1 VDDSYEELA
10 GPLKVFFAFRDAPE
24 RRAVLHSPESLDRYR
39 LFGLDETA
47 RRGAHVRHNLE
58 RDDTPTR
65 WSRATRRAVN
75 GTLDAA
81 GALGGDFATILDSR
95 STINDADV
103 VFSTVDTV
111 GIPLMLLKRARLVR
125 PPLVYTA
132 IGLPER
138 LARLRNERARRLFR
152 SALRSTHTI
161 IAYSAAEAERLRE
174 WIGSEGPPVVFV
186 PFGVDLGAFRPAD
199 SEARSVDV
207 VAIGADP
214 QRDFELLLSVA
225 ARRPHVSFLI
235 VASADRVRALGSA
248 PANVVIE
255 TDIPLEAVRERFA
268 QARVVALPVRANS
281 YSGATTTL
289 LQAMAMAKPVVV
301 SRTEAIDEGYD
312 LANGVNCRL
321 VAPGDAEAF
330 GAAVDEL
337 LADPTAAAALGQEAR
352 STVAAGFSWQRY
364 TDALWRIVSAAA
376 EASRK
381 NRR

>member
-1 VDDSYEELA
+1 M
-10 GPLKVFFAFRDAPE
+10 KVFFAFRDAPE
-24 RRAVLHSPESLDRYR
+24 RRAALRSPDSLDRYR
-39 LFGLDETA
+39 LFGLDETV
-47 RRGAHVRHNLE
+47 RRGVQVRHNLE
-58 RDDTPTR
+58 RDGSPTR
-65 WSRATRRAVN
+65 WSRATRRTVN
-75 GTLDAA
+75 GALDAA
-81 GALGGDFATILDSR
+81 GAIGGDFATILDSR
-95 STINDADV
+95 NAINDADV

-111 GIPLMLLKRARLVR
+111 GMPLMLLKRARLVR

-152 SALRSTHTI
+152 SALRSTHTV

-174 WIGSEGPPVVFV
+174 WIGSDGPPVVFV
-186 PFGVDLGAFRPAD
+186 PFGVDPDLFRPVD
-199 SEARSVDV
+199 HEAGSVDV

-214 QRDFELLLSVA
+214 QRDFALLLSVA
-225 ARRPHVSFLI
+225 ARRPQLSFRI
-235 VASADRVRALGSA
+235 VATRDGVRALGAVPS
-248 PANVVIE
+248 NVVIE
-255 TDIPLEAVRERFA
+255 IDIPLEAARERLA

-301 SRTEAIDEGYD
+301 SRTEAIEEGYG

-330 GAAVDEL
+330 GAALDEL
-337 LADPTAAAALGQEAR
+337 LADPTAAATLGQQAR
-352 STVAAGFSWQRY
+352 STVVDGFSWQSY
-364 TDALWRIVSAAA
+364 TDALWRIVSGAA
-376 EASRK
+376 EAGSE

>member
-1 VDDSYEELA
+1 VDDPYEELA

-24 RRAVLHSPESLDRYR
+24 RRAALRSPESLDRYR

-47 RRGAHVRHNLE
+47 RRGVQVRHNLE

-95 STINDADV
+95 TVINDADV

-152 SALRSTHTI
+152 SALRSTHSV

-174 WIGSEGPPVVFV
+174 WIGSNGPPVVFV
-186 PFGVDLGAFRPAD
+186 PFGVDLDAFQPVEP
-199 SEARSVDV
+199 EAGIVDV
-207 VAIGADP
+207 MAIGADP

-225 ARRPHVSFLI
+225 ACRPNLSFRI
-235 VASADRVRALGSA
+235 VTTADRVRALVSV
-248 PANVVIE
+248 PSNVVIE
-255 TDIPLEAVRERFA
+255 IDIPLEAVRERLA

-301 SRTEAIDEGYD
+301 SRTEAIEEGYG
-312 LANGVNCRL
+312 LVNGVNCRL

-330 GAAVDEL
+330 GAALDEL
-337 LADPTAAAALGQEAR
+337 LENPTAAAALGQQAR
-352 STVAAGFSWQRY
+352 STVVDGFSWQRY